1 MKGKKSDFDIY
12 RVRYGGG
19 DGGGDGGGGGGG
31 VRSLST

>member
-19 DGGGDGGGGGGG
+19 DGGGGGGG